1 MQSSISTDRES
12 LSPAPADEQAM
23 ALLAAAGQTLATP
36 ASAGNPGGSD
46 DGDGD
51 DDDRD
56 DSPRSDKPN
65 ALTHP
70 VDTEHAAAIQRTVTR
85 LRKLR
90 LDAAVD
96 LHLAVGRIIVEELYS
111 GDVEAYTRRDRKTV
125 SLRRLASEE
134 NLGFSASMLS
144 RSVAMYRLHQEH
156 DLTQFPPLSAHKLR
170 AIIQAAPEERL
181 RLLQE
186 AAATASTPAPAP
198 LQLTAE
204 EVPSAL
210 DAAPPRTLRALRKR
224 LFTELNHL
232 TKLSDVS
239 KADAQRRIERALSIV
254 DGLREQLRGL
264 VREQDENAII

>member
-23 ALLAAAGQTLATP
+23 ALLAHPGESLATHP
-36 ASAGNPGGSD
+36 GAGIPNGSD
-46 DGDGD
+46 DGID
-51 DDDRD
+51 DI
-56 DSPRSDKPN
+56 SLS
-65 ALTHP
+65 
-70 VDTEHAAAIQRTVTR
+70 TESVHAAAIQRTVKR

-232 TKLSDVS
+232 TKLSDTS

-264 VREQDENAII
+264 VRGGATREDV